1 MKALRV
7 LSIMMI
13 LMAFSILQPLAFND
27 LNVSTAETQVSC
39 ESILTQGMI
48 DEFMQELNDFR
59 AEEGL
64 QPVVYNAGIQAG
76 ADIRAGESAI
86 EFDHTRPNGEGF
98 STAFENP
105 NEPSRMENI
114 AGGYATVSAVFQ
126 GWKDSEGHRANMLI
140 PDLQS
145 VVLGVNNPGEDAGM
159 SPFWAL
165 IGSGY
170 AGIPDNDEE
179 SEEDS
184 EGEEEESES
193 EETEEGTETEETE
206 EGTETEETEEGTET
220 EETEEGTETEE
231 TEEGTETEETEEG
244 TETEETEEG
253 TETEETEEGTETEED
268 DAAEEEADQ
277 LTLKRQ
283 HKKQKIKL
291 MPKRQHKKQKIKL
304 MPKRQH
310 KKQKIKL
317 MQKRQHKKKK
327 MKLMMKR
334 QAKKQKMKRKQKR

>member
-7 LSIMMI
+7 LAIMMI

-27 LNVSTAETQVSC
+27 LNVSTAETQVSG
-39 ESILTQGMI
+39 ESILTQEMI

-76 ADIRAGESAI
+76 ADIRAVSSVIYLGNNAY
-86 EFDHTRPNGEGF
+86 NWEGF
-98 STAFENP
+98 STSFENP
-105 NEPSRMENI
+105 NEPIRMENI

-145 VVLGVNNPGEDAGM
+145 VVLGVNNPEEEASM
-159 SPFWAL
+159 SPSWAL

-231 TEEGTETEETEEG
+231 
-244 TETEETEEG
+244 
-253 TETEETEEGTETEED
+253 D
-268 DAAEEEADQ
+268 DAAEEADQ
-277 LTLKRQ
+277 AKEEEDLANAEVAAQ
-283 HKKQKIKL
+283 EAEDQANAEAAA
-291 MPKRQHKKQKIKL
+291 QEAED
-304 MPKRQH
+304 
-310 KKQKIKL
+310 
-317 MQKRQHKKKK
+317 
-327 MKLMMKR
+327 
-334 QAKKQKMKRKQKR
+334 QAKAEAAAQEEEDQANAEAAAEEEEDEGADEAAAAEAEEKGEG

>member
-7 LSIMMI
+7 LAIMMI

-27 LNVSTAETQVSC
+27 LNVSTAETQVSG
-39 ESILTQGMI
+39 ESILTQEMI

-64 QPVVYNAGIQAG
+64 QPVGYNAGIQAG

-86 EFDHTRPNGEGF
+86 EFGHTRPNGEGF

-105 NEPSRMENI
+105 NEPIRMENI

-145 VVLGVNNPGEDAGM
+145 VVLGVNNPEEEASM
-159 SPFWAL
+159 SPSWAL

-179 SEEDS
+179 SEE
-184 EGEEEESES
+184 EESES
-193 EETEEGTETEETE
+193 EETE

-277 LTLKRQ
+277 ANAEAAAQ
-283 HKKQKIKL
+283 EAED
-291 MPKRQHKKQKIKL
+291 
-304 MPKRQH
+304 
-310 KKQKIKL
+310 
-317 MQKRQHKKKK
+317 
-327 MKLMMKR
+327 
-334 QAKKQKMKRKQKR
+334 QANAEAAAQEAEDQANAEAAAQEAEDQADAEAAAQEAEDQANAEAAAQEAEDQAEAEAI

>member
-1 MKALRV
+1 
-7 LSIMMI
+7 
-13 LMAFSILQPLAFND
+13 
-27 LNVSTAETQVSC
+27 
-39 ESILTQGMI
+39 MI

-76 ADIRAGESAI
+76 SDIRAGESSI
-86 EFDHTRPNGEGF
+86 DFGHTRPTGDGF
-98 STAFENP
+98 STAFENT
-105 NEPSRMENI
+105 NKTIRMEKI

-126 GWKDSEGHRANMLI
+126 GWIDSEGHRANMLI

-145 VVLGVNNPGEDAGM
+145 VVLGVNNPEEEASM
-159 SPFWAL
+159 SPSWAL

-179 SEEDS
+179 SEE
-184 EGEEEESES
+184 EESES
-193 EETEEGTETEETE
+193 EETE

-277 LTLKRQ
+277 ANAEAAAQ
-283 HKKQKIKL
+283 EAED
-291 MPKRQHKKQKIKL
+291 
-304 MPKRQH
+304 
-310 KKQKIKL
+310 
-317 MQKRQHKKKK
+317 
-327 MKLMMKR
+327 
-334 QAKKQKMKRKQKR
+334 QANAEAAAQEAEDQANAEAAAQEAEDQADAEAAA

>member
-7 LSIMMI
+7 LAIMMI

-27 LNVSTAETQVSC
+27 LNVSTAETQVSG
-39 ESILTQGMI
+39 ESILTQEMI

-86 EFDHTRPNGEGF
+86 EFGHTRPNGEGF

-105 NEPSRMENI
+105 NEPIRMENI

-145 VVLGVNNPGEDAGM
+145 VVLGVNNPEEEASM
-159 SPFWAL
+159 SPSWAL

-179 SEEDS
+179 SV
-184 EGEEEESES
+184 EEESES

-253 TETEETEEGTETEED
+253 TETEED
-268 DAAEEEADQ
+268 DAAEEADQ
-277 LTLKRQ
+277 AKEEEDLANAEVAAQ
-283 HKKQKIKL
+283 EAED
-291 MPKRQHKKQKIKL
+291 
-304 MPKRQH
+304 
-310 KKQKIKL
+310 
-317 MQKRQHKKKK
+317 
-327 MKLMMKR
+327 
-334 QAKKQKMKRKQKR
+334 QANAEAAAQEAEDQANAEAAAQEAEDQANAEAAAQEAEDQANAEAIAKEEA